1 MSKITHF
8 QSKNDIFH
16 QKASLFIHFSC
27 KTRIGN
33 YFKLD
38 NPKYHFANYFIQ
50 KRSRE
55 PNYKQLFVNYFAVKE
70 NVLIFASRFKKNRA
84 FLVHNLIPNTVEAI
98 SYKTVSASKETVTK
112 GWVIVDAE
120 NETLG
125 RLASNVAYI
134 LRGKDK
140 VNFTPHVDTGDNV
153 IIINA
158 EKIKL
163 TGNKVA
169 EKEYVRHTGYP
180 GGQRFAT
187 PKLLLT
193 KRPTEIIR
201 MAVSGM
207 LPKNKLGD
215 ALRRNVFIYAG
226 AEHPHA
232 AQQPKEIKI
241 NTIK

>member
-1 MSKITHF
+1 M
-8 QSKNDIFH
+8 
-16 QKASLFIHFSC
+16 
-27 KTRIGN
+27 
-33 YFKLD
+33 
-38 NPKYHFANYFIQ
+38 
-50 KRSRE
+50 
-55 PNYKQLFVNYFAVKE
+55 
-70 NVLIFASRFKKNRA
+70 
-84 FLVHNLIPNTVEAI
+84 EAL
-98 SYKTVSASKETVTK
+98 SYKTVSANKETVNK
-112 GWVIVDAE
+112 GWVLVDAE
-120 NETLG
+120 NEILG
-125 RLASNVAYI
+125 RLASKVAFI

-140 VNFTPHVDTGDNV
+140 TNFTPHVDTGDNV
-153 IIINA
+153 VIINA

-163 TGNKVA
+163 TGKKTV

-187 PKLLLT
+187 PKELLA
-193 KRPTEIIR
+193 KKPTEVVR

-232 AQQPKEIKI
+232 AQQPKEIKL

>member
-1 MSKITHF
+1 M
-8 QSKNDIFH
+8 
-16 QKASLFIHFSC
+16 
-27 KTRIGN
+27 
-33 YFKLD
+33 
-38 NPKYHFANYFIQ
+38 
-50 KRSRE
+50 
-55 PNYKQLFVNYFAVKE
+55 
-70 NVLIFASRFKKNRA
+70 
-84 FLVHNLIPNTVEAI
+84 EAI

-120 NETLG
+120 NEILG

-134 LRGKDK
+134 LRGKNK

-169 EKEYVRHTGYP
+169 EKQYVRHTGYP

-187 PKLLLT
+187 PKLLFT
-193 KRPTEIIR
+193 KKPTEVVR

-207 LPKNKLGD
+207 LPKTKLGD
-215 ALRRNVFIYAG
+215 ASRRNVYIYEG

>member
-1 MSKITHF
+1 M
-8 QSKNDIFH
+8 
-16 QKASLFIHFSC
+16 
-27 KTRIGN
+27 
-33 YFKLD
+33 
-38 NPKYHFANYFIQ
+38 
-50 KRSRE
+50 
-55 PNYKQLFVNYFAVKE
+55 
-70 NVLIFASRFKKNRA
+70 
-84 FLVHNLIPNTVEAI
+84 EAL
-98 SYKTVSASKETVTK
+98 SYKTVSASKETVNK
-112 GWVIVDAE
+112 GWVLIDAE
-120 NETLG
+120 DETLG
-125 RLASNVAYI
+125 RLGSKVAYI

-140 VNFTPHVDTGDNV
+140 TNFTPHVDTGDNV

-187 PKLLLT
+187 PKQLLIS
-193 KRPTEIIR
+193 KPTEIIR
-201 MAVSGM
+201 SAVSGM

-215 ALRRNVFIYAG
+215 ALRRNVYIYAG

-232 AQQPKEIKI
+232 AQQPKVIKL

>member
-1 MSKITHF
+1 
-8 QSKNDIFH
+8 
-16 QKASLFIHFSC
+16 
-27 KTRIGN
+27 
-33 YFKLD
+33 
-38 NPKYHFANYFIQ
+38 
-50 KRSRE
+50 
-55 PNYKQLFVNYFAVKE
+55 
-70 NVLIFASRFKKNRA
+70 
-84 FLVHNLIPNTVEAI
+84 VEAI

-112 GWVIVDAE
+112 GWILIDAE

-125 RLASNVAYI
+125 RLASKVAYV

-158 EKIKL
+158 EKVKL

-215 ALRRNVFIYAG
+215 ALRRNV
-226 AEHPHA
+226 
-232 AQQPKEIKI
+232 
-241 NTIK
+241 

>member
-1 MSKITHF
+1 M
-8 QSKNDIFH
+8 
-16 QKASLFIHFSC
+16 
-27 KTRIGN
+27 
-33 YFKLD
+33 
-38 NPKYHFANYFIQ
+38 
-50 KRSRE
+50 
-55 PNYKQLFVNYFAVKE
+55 
-70 NVLIFASRFKKNRA
+70 
-84 FLVHNLIPNTVEAI
+84 EAI

-158 EKIKL
+158 EKVKL
-163 TGNKVA
+163 TGNKVS

-226 AEHPHA
+226 SEHPHA
-232 AQQPKEIKI
+232 AQQPKQIKI